1 MLQGSEVPQ
10 FDLTGRVAIVTGGSQ
25 GLGKAMALALAEAGA
40 DIAIV
45 SRRPE
50 AVSGRGANR
59 PHEPAAPAVEAVKA
73 LGRRCIAIDAD
84 VRAPE
89 QVERLVQEVLD
100 EYGRIDALVNNAGG
114 SWGETFQTGLLLE
127 VTPQDFDETFRLNVK
142 NPLLCSRAVA
152 PVMKEQG
159 KGAII
164 NIASVHATMTTYN
177 FFPYNVA
184 KSGILG
190 LTRSI
195 ALDWGHKNIRAV
207 AVSPGWVRTKPV
219 LDHFAQADDPA
230 AEEDRVKAIHPLKR
244 IGEPENI
251 GALVAFL
258 ASHEASFITGT
269 EIIIDGGISAR
280 HAD

>member
-1 MLQGSEVPQ
+1 MSLN
-10 FDLTGRVAIVTGGSQ
+10 L
-25 GLGKAMALALAEAGA
+25 
-40 DIAIV
+40 
-45 SRRPE
+45 
-50 AVSGRGANR
+50 RGAWLCCKHAL
-59 PHEPAAPAVEAVKA
+59 PIMAAQ
-73 LGRRCIAIDAD
+73 G
-84 VRAPE
+84 
-89 QVERLVQEVLD
+89 
-100 EYGRIDALVNNAGG
+100 
-114 SWGETFQTGLLLE
+114 TG
-127 VTPQDFDETFRLNVK
+127 V
-142 NPLLCSRAVA
+142 
-152 PVMKEQG
+152 
-159 KGAII
+159 II